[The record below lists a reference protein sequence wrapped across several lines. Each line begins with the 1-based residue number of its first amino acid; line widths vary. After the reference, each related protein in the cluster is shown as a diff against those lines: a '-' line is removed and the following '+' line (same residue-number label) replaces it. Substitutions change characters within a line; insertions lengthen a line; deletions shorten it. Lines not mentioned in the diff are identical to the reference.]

1 MTVSIKPLTLPIQG
15 MTCASCVAHAS
26 AQLRE
31 RPLSRLLVARYG
43 TTWNLA
49 QLGTGT
55 RSWWFALAA
64 CIRSLLSHDN
74 AAERLKEQLFISFG
88 PLLATPARR

>member
-1 MTVSIKPLTLPIQG
+1 MITLAQG
-15 MTCASCVAHAS
+15 LAHAS

-31 RPLSRLLVARYG
+31 RPLSRLLVTRYG
-43 TTWNLA
+43 AIWNLA

-64 CIRSLLSHDN
+64 CVRSLLTHDN